1 MIDSFSSPPLKC
13 QSSATSVSLSKAF
26 ACSVDTPALH
36 SNCPYNPNNARI
48 DPGDWCLWF
57 LVSLTRYLRQDSEK
71 LTLDGSGGTF
81 LDSLLKSDLASHH
94 VYALVRTEEHAAA
107 VKQLGAAPVIASL
120 GDRAAVMKAVAG
132 HTSQNTVL

>member
-1 MIDSFSSPPLKC
+1 M
-13 QSSATSVSLSKAF
+13 
-26 ACSVDTPALH
+26 
-36 SNCPYNPNNARI
+36 
-48 DPGDWCLWF
+48 
-57 LVSLTRYLRQDSEK
+57 
-71 LTLDGSGGTF
+71 DGSGGTF